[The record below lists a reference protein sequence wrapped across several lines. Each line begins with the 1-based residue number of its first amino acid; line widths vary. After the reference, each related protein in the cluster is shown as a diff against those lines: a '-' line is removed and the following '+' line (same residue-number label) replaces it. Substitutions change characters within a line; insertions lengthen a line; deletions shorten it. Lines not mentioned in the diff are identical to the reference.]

1 MNMRTNGRRAQGEAL
16 PKFERTGLPDTVRH
30 GTIFPVVTLSKWRRG
45 WRIKHPK
52 AVTKPRTI
60 RTSSPVSGILPG
72 IYPVLGAWVG
82 SQRKRPH
89 CAFLGLAL
97 LCGYPIRLG
106 LSKPRIHTMIFTFLI
121 ASSAC
126 RLADLRRI
134 RTITAVA
141 DTEAQA
147 RIALAGL
154 PLVFMSRTPTGRAQ
168 A

>member
-1 MNMRTNGRRAQGEAL
+1 MTMNTHGLIAQGEAL
-16 PKFERTGLPDTVRH
+16 PKISRTGLPDTVRH

-45 WRIKHPK
+45 WRIKHPQ
-52 AVTKPRTI
+52 AETEQRTI
-60 RTSSPVSGILPG
+60 RTSSPISGTLPG
-72 IYPVLGAWVG
+72 IYPILGAWVG

-89 CAFLGLAL
+89 CAVPLFRHCFAATRSAL
-97 LCGYPIRLG
+97 FNEQGIPQ
-106 LSKPRIHTMIFTFLI
+106 MIFTFLI

-147 RIALAGL
+147 RAALAGL
-154 PLVFMSRTPTGRAQ
+154 PLVFVSRRPSGEVA